1 MVNKKE
7 KKTNI
12 KMIKSNK
19 KIKKS
24 IDTIFI
30 QIASY
35 RDPQLLPTLKDCIEK
50 AKNPQNLRFGI
61 AWQHSDADS
70 WDKLDEYKKDKRFK
84 ILDIDY
90 KESKGVC
97 WARNTVQQLYNNEKY
112 TLQLD
117 SHHRFVQNW
126 DEILIDMLQELQKHG
141 HKKPLITSYIPS
153 FNPDNDPAERVQTP
167 WKMNFDRFIPEGAVF
182 FLPATFDEWDDNS
195 KPLPA
200 RFYSAHFAFSIGK
213 FSKEVQHDPDYYF
226 HGEEISI
233 AVRAYT
239 HGYDLFHP
247 NKVVCWHEYTRKG
260 RTKQWDDD
268 KEWARRNDYCHLKN
282 RKLFEMDGEKRDI
295 DFGKY
300 GFGSIRTLR
309 DYEKYSGLSFS
320 KRAIQKRVQE
330 NKPPPDPQTSD
341 LSDEEFDKSL
351 LSIFKHC
358 IDIQYGQ
365 VPENDYDFW
374 AVIFK
379 DELDKDIYRMDAVPD
394 EIQRMKNDPDGYC
407 KVWREFQTEVKP
419 KKWIVWPHSQSK
431 GWCEMIVGHLP

>member
-1 MVNKKE
+1 MAKKKE
-7 KKTNI
+7 KKTN
-12 KMIKSNK
+12 
-19 KIKKS
+19 
-24 IDTIFI
+24 TIFI

-35 RDPQLLPTLKDCIEK
+35 RDPQLSLTLKDCIAK
-50 AKNPQNLRFGI
+50 AKYPDNLRFGI
-61 AWQHSDADS
+61 AWQHSPEDS
-70 WDKLDEYKKDKRFK
+70 WDDISEFKNDSRFS

-90 KESKGVC
+90 KDSKGAC
-97 WARNTVQQLYNNEKY
+97 WARNEIQQLYKEETY

-117 SHHRFVQNW
+117 SHHRFAQDW
-126 DEILIDMLQELQKHG
+126 DKTMIDMVKGLQKTG

-153 FNPDNDPAERVQTP
+153 FDPDNDPAARVQTP

-182 FLPATFDEWDDNS
+182 FLPATFDSWDDAS
-195 KPLPA
+195 SPLPA
-200 RFYSAHFAFSIGK
+200 RFYSAHFAFTLGK
-213 FSKEVQHDPDYYF
+213 FAKEVQHDPDYYF

-268 KEWARRNDYCHLKN
+268 KEWGKRNSDCHLKN
-282 RKLFEMDGEKRDI
+282 RKLFGMDGEKQDI

-300 GFGSIRTLR
+300 GFGKVRTLK

-320 KRAIQKRVQE
+320 KRAIQQDVKD
-330 NKPPPDPQTSD
+330 NKPPSEKNQS
-341 LSDEEFDKSL
+341 LSDEEFNNSL

-358 IDIQYGQ
+358 IDISYGQ

-379 DELDKDIYRMDAVPD
+379 DENDEDIFRQDAIPD
-394 EIQRMKNDPDGYC
+394 EIHRMKNDPDGYC
-407 KVWREFQTEVKP
+407 KVWREFQTQITP
-419 KKWIVWPHSQSK
+419 KKWIVWPHSISK
-431 GWCEMIVGHLP
+431 GWCEMITGYL